1 MGELLFCFSLNKL
14 DKGVQF
20 SSLHSS
26 KLPAWDVFVPCGEEL
41 RGAWPMAGGLQCGRV
56 KVDLTSS
63 SRISSAQLCP
73 GCEVSVSWTRGL
85 SHLPIQTLP
94 QPGNL
99 GSCIQSK
106 PPITLFRHCNGNAFL
121 SIYLCNFNYFYN
133 YKINLKYLIDICFFN
148 CPNLCTA
155 GSVIVTGVGCYYL
168 YLHTAAALCC
178 SPQPEL

>member
-14 DKGVQF
+14 DGGVQF
-20 SSLHSS
+20 SSVHSS
-26 KLPAWDVFVPCGEEL
+26 RLPAWDVFVLGGEER

-73 GCEVSVSWTRGL
+73 GCEVSVSRTRGL
-85 SHLPIQTLP
+85 SHLTSPIQTLP

-106 PPITLFRHCNGNAFL
+106 PSIPLFRHCNGNAL
-121 SIYLCNFNYFYN
+121 YLVSTCDYFY
-133 YKINLKYLIDICFFN
+133 D
-148 CPNLCTA
+148 
-155 GSVIVTGVGCYYL
+155 YY
-168 YLHTAAALCC
+168 YN
-178 SPQPEL
+178 